1 MLFKKFSLFIF
12 RQSRREEE
20 REGDKHQRV
29 VASHTP
35 PLGTWAATQACVLT
49 GSWTGDHLVR
59 RLVLNPLSHT
69 SQGWFAFYFN
79 NNDSLIISP
88 ILFIKYTTLVKVY
101 QRIYQNTNFGKF
113 LCRKYNN
120 IAKYRALAMNTKAK
134 IIWWWSLVKSLS
146 VCFILNEE
154 KLQCSG
160 VQKSLSLGHVGLKT

>member
-1 MLFKKFSLFIF
+1 MFLD
-12 RQSRREEE
+12 RGEGREWG
-20 REGDKHQRV
+20 RETSMC
-29 VASHTP
+29 VASRMLT
-35 PLGTWAATQACVLT
+35 TWDQPTTQARALT
-49 GSWTGDHLVR
+49 GNWTSDPLVR

-79 NNDSLIISP
+79 NNNSLIISP